1 MTNGRRYKT
10 RADLFDK
17 SALVLAYD
25 KNAPLKT
32 LRSKGLRERMVYKAE
47 ELLTTRP
54 LPLFI
59 LQTWARILHF
69 PRMHWGRGWTGR
81 NTSLPP

>member
-1 MTNGRRYKT
+1 M
-10 RADLFDK
+10 FDK

-25 KNAPLKT
+25 KNAPIKT

-59 LQTWARILHF
+59 LQTWARIL
-69 PRMHWGRGWTGR
+69 
-81 NTSLPP
+81 LPANALGPGLDREKYIFAALVVPKS

>member
-1 MTNGRRYKT
+1 M
-10 RADLFDK
+10 FDK

-25 KNAPLKT
+25 KNAPIKT

-59 LQTWARILHF
+59 CKLGPGYFISRECIGAGLDREKYIFAALVV
-69 PRMHWGRGWTGR
+69 PK
-81 NTSLPP
+81 S